1 MEYELKTEVLQGTE
15 VVFDGCQ
22 EQPVDLSLS
31 LPDYCPDIQRI
42 LKCQIYPCITAKS
55 IVGDSLEI
63 NGNTMLRVLY
73 VDAAGLPIRCCEK
86 LSGFTTNIPMKKTPA
101 DPVAFAKAKVEY
113 VNCRATSPRKLDIH
127 GAFSVCAKVIE
138 RMPQELV
145 GEIQG
150 EDIQQRKT
158 ELSASNIVGMAQ
170 EAFTVSEVL
179 EIGSGKPPAESI
191 IRSDCAITLD
201 DKKVLDNKLIL
212 QGQVTVKV
220 LYATGMGED
229 LPEHME
235 YTIPYSQM
243 VDCMGVSEECICDVR
258 VDALAADVQIRSD
271 AAGENMMFE
280 AEVRAM
286 AMVTAYKNEHVT
298 VVTDAYSTRQ
308 NLQTEYRQHTV
319 HKLVEMICDEQ
330 IEKNH
335 FEVDDVGIAQV
346 IDVWNEMRSVTA
358 ALEDGAIV
366 YTGKYNVCILALGS
380 EGKPFY
386 FERMVDF
393 RCSRDWQEDFEHVKC
408 DAAVQIKSI
417 NYRITGNSGIE
428 VKVELCL
435 TAAVLQEISYKAIVA
450 ATADTEHP
458 VERDGNAALI
468 IYYAQEGESL
478 WDIARQYH
486 TSVQAIAQE
495 NDLPQE
501 EVTSAGM
508 LFIPV

>member
-1 MEYELKTEVLQGTE
+1 M
-15 VVFDGCQ
+15 
-22 EQPVDLSLS
+22 
-31 LPDYCPDIQRI
+31 
-42 LKCQIYPCITAKS
+42 
-55 IVGDSLEI
+55 
-63 NGNTMLRVLY
+63 
-73 VDAAGLPIRCCEK
+73 
-86 LSGFTTNIPMKKTPA
+86 
-101 DPVAFAKAKVEY
+101 
-113 VNCRATSPRKLDIH
+113 
-127 GAFSVCAKVIE
+127 
-138 RMPQELV
+138 
-145 GEIQG
+145 
-150 EDIQQRKT
+150 
-158 ELSASNIVGMAQ
+158 
-170 EAFTVSEVL
+170 
-179 EIGSGKPPAESI
+179 
-191 IRSDCAITLD
+191 
-201 DKKVLDNKLIL
+201 
-212 QGQVTVKV
+212 
-220 LYATGMGED
+220 
-229 LPEHME
+229 
-235 YTIPYSQM
+235 
-243 VDCMGVSEECICDVR
+243 
-258 VDALAADVQIRSD
+258 DALAADVQIRSD